1 MAMNLDRFLIKSKF
15 SFMNKLLTEFCKKV
29 EGKRDISFLVIHH
42 TEAVS
47 IDEAR
52 NLYQKHEVSAHYL
65 IDEEGEIY
73 SLVDECDVA
82 YHAGISYWRGV
93 DGLNSSSIGIELV
106 CNDACECGYTDKQM
120 NALIELC
127 KNLKEKYDI
136 EVENIV
142 GHSDIAYFKENG
154 YLDRKQDPSNLFDW
168 NKLFLE
174 GLAVD
179 PSIFD
184 DLLDVVGEFSYGIK
198 DERILDFK
206 NRLKD
211 FGYKV
216 EKINDEFDDEMKGL
230 VEVFERRFVR

>member
-106 CNDACECGYTDKQM
+106 CNDAFECGYTDKQM

-179 PSIFD
+179 PSIFN